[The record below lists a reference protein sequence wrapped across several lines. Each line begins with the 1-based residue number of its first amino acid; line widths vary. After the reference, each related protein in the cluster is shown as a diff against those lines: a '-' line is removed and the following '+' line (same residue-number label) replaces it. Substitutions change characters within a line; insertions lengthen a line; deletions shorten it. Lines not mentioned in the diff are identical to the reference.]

1 MKWGQWR
8 KHWRNLCVAIRWV
21 LGDVNG
27 LVPGQVRVK
36 RLCRL
41 EKKKNV
47 NEDAKIHAP
56 GLILEDYKGMIGGY
70 TDGINS

>member
-1 MKWGQWR
+1 MS
-8 KHWRNLCVAIRWV
+8 IRWF

>member
-41 EKKKNV
+41 EKKNLWM
-47 NEDAKIHAP
+47 NMLRLTNQA
-56 GLILEDYKGMIGGY
+56 
-70 TDGINS
+70 

>member
-1 MKWGQWR
+1 M
-8 KHWRNLCVAIRWV
+8 AIRWV

-41 EKKKNV
+41 EKKKTV
-47 NEDAKIHAP
+47 DEYAKTHEP
-56 GLILEDYKGMIGGY
+56 GLIREDYKGMIGGY